1 MRSSIQEALLL
12 SLTSVL
18 KPLVR
23 LMLLLGVGYREFDA
37 IARGV
42 FVDVATEEY
51 GLRGRPTNMSR
62 VSAITGIS
70 RKEVSRLRDTTATP
84 RWSPASQV
92 NPAAMVLHYWHHDAD
107 FCLAPDNARPLPFQG
122 TASFSALV
130 GRYGGDIP
138 AGAMRATLLQSGT
151 VEECDGLLIPRK
163 RFFYPTELD
172 EDFVRRILFSIS
184 NLSSTVVHNTRLRH
198 AQGFSEAVNLKDGF
212 LERLV
217 LAEHFSPEAI
227 VDFRNWVRGE
237 GARFLAS
244 ADAYLGEHEL
254 PHRRWTTQNERYV
267 GVGLYY
273 FEEERE

>member
-1 MRSSIQEALLL
+1 MRSSIQEALLV

-18 KPLVR
+18 KPLVK
-23 LMLLLGVGYREFDA
+23 LMLLLGVSYREFDA

-70 RKEVSRLRDTTATP
+70 RKEVSRLRDKTAAR
-84 RWSPASQV
+84 RWSPLSQV

-107 FCLAPDNARPLPFQG
+107 FCVAPDEARPLPFQG
-122 TASFSALV
+122 PSSFAALV
-130 GRYGGDIP
+130 SRYGGDIP

-151 VEECDGLLIPRK
+151 VEELDGLLVPRK

-172 EDFVRRILFSIS
+172 EDFVRRILFSIA

-217 LAEHFSPEAI
+217 LAEHLSPEATLA
-227 VDFRNWVRGE
+227 FRNWVREE
-237 GARFLAS
+237 GVRFLRS

-254 PHRRWTTQNERYV
+254 PHREWTTEHERYV